1 MTSSCL
7 LFLPS
12 APAPA
17 PAVYL
22 LPCLVHLIR
31 GHTSRS
37 LKASH
42 FEDLHAAVTNLGTHT
57 LQDVFRKVLRRRLQL
72 MKWRQL
78 VNVLMIQVL
87 HYFIGSSFQLNK
99 INQQPNVIQF
109 ATTRVNFNSVI
120 VAV

>member
-1 MTSSCL
+1 MKNG
-7 LFLPS
+7 FFP
-12 APAPA
+12 PAPA
-17 PAVYL
+17 PGVYL

-42 FEDLHAAVTNLGTHT
+42 FEDLHAVVTNLGTHT